1 MGRFWLGQIDELW
14 VWGRYEFLNYSLNL
28 GEQNPEQNLILS
40 AVLQPNDNLIS
51 TSPRTLTSRK
61 AKYFGR

>member
-1 MGRFWLGQIDELW
+1 MVPKHMGCFWLGQIDELW

-40 AVLQPNDNLIS
+40 AVLQPYDNLILNFPKN
-51 TSPRTLTSRK
+51 TH
-61 AKYFGR
+61 